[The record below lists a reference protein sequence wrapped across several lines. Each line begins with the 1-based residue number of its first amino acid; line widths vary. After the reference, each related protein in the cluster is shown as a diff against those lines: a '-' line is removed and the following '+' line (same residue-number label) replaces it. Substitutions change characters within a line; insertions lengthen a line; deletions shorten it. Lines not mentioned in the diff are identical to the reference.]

1 MDKNIFYYF
10 IDNDDYTDFIKNV
23 EATFRKSR
31 EYSMWLSSFD
41 HDACA
46 ATGHSKSIDG
56 AKIEVHHYGKTLYD
70 WVSKIVDSLMLENLP
85 LNTFFICM
93 VLTSLHFRGC
103 ITYVPLLRDIHVML
117 HNDFAL
123 TTKTYP
129 TILDGIT
136 YGNYELAEEII
147 KEYVDELK
155 IQYNKK

>member
-41 HDACA
+41 HDVCA
-46 ATGHSKSIDG
+46 ATGHTKSIDG

-155 IQYNKK
+155 IQYNNK

>member
-41 HDACA
+41 HDTCA
-46 ATGHSKSIDG
+46 ATGHTKSIDG

-155 IQYNKK
+155 IQYNQK